1 LEFGLLGPLVLRVG
15 GSRVIVSAGKQRVLL
30 AVLLLRANEVVAPGE
45 LAQFLWEGAPPQT
58 ARVTLQNYIK
68 RLRQALGPQGYERI
82 MTRPAGYVIAT
93 GPEELDV
100 ARFTELQAAGLA
112 AARVG
117 AWEDASSR
125 LTSGLALWRGEPLA
139 DVPSPA
145 LVEVEVPRLVEMR
158 LDALE
163 ARIDADLHLG
173 RHREVVAE
181 LQALAAAEPLRERLQ
196 ELLMLA
202 LYRSGQQAAAL
213 AAYLQA
219 RRQLIEELGL
229 EPGPGLRDLNQRIL
243 LADPA
248 LLPGSAQTGPADP
261 PSAPSASVP
270 SASATSPAA
279 SASPAAAG
287 TGDETPVT
295 EDLRPNLLP
304 AAVPGFTGRSRELR
318 ALSALRQRAGRP
330 VLITAIGGTA
340 GVGKTAL
347 AVHWARQRAVRFPD
361 GQLYLNLRG
370 FGPAAPVDPAE
381 ALRSLLDAL
390 QVPAAQIPATL
401 EGRQALYR
409 SQLAGKK
416 VLILLDNARDPGQV
430 RPLLPTT
437 STALVLVTSRN
448 ELTGLIA
455 ADGAQPLTIDV
466 LTFAEAREMLM
477 QRLTPSRVTAEP
489 EAAAELIRLCARLP
503 LALAITAARAASRP
517 SFTLASLA
525 AELRD
530 TRSRLDA
537 LSTGEDITDARA
549 VFSWSYQ
556 QLAPATARMFRLLGL
571 HPGPDITV
579 AAAASLAG
587 VAPSQTQR
595 LLREL
600 TRCHLLAEDT
610 PGRYTLHDLLRAY
623 ATEQAETED
632 SDTGRSVAIRRL
644 VDHYLHTARAA
655 ALLFNPTREP
665 VRLAEPQPGVT
676 PEPLAGAREAHD
688 WFEAERLV
696 LESMVS
702 LAAQA
707 ELDACAWQLSWAIAE
722 FLDRRGYWPEWNVL
736 QRTAL
741 AAAERLNDEL
751 GQATAHRLVAHICS
765 RFGDYEQSRIHLTE
779 SLRLYRQLGDHAG
792 QARVHQNLSFACE
805 RQGRYADVL
814 AHAEQAL
821 DLYEAAG
828 NRPGRADALNDV
840 GWGHA
845 LLGDYQRARTFCQQ
859 ALAANRELGN
869 RGGEAAA
876 WDSVGYAEHQ
886 LGRLAEATACYRNS
900 LRLFRQLGDR
910 FYEAEVLGRLGDVRD
925 AAGDQAEARQAWEQA
940 LNILDDLSH
949 PTAGQIR
956 AKLAQLGA
964 RGRSELTSLAGC

>member
-1 LEFGLLGPLVLRVG
+1 M
-15 GSRVIVSAGKQRVLL
+15 VSAAKQRVLL
-30 AVLLLRANEVVAPGE
+30 AVLLLRANEVVAPRE
-45 LAQFLWEGAPPQT
+45 LTQFLWEGGPPPT
-58 ARVTLQNYIK
+58 ARVTLQNYVK

-82 MTRPAGYVIAT
+82 VTRPAGYLIAA
-93 GPEELDV
+93 GPDELDV

-112 AARVG
+112 AARAG
-117 AWEDASSR
+117 AWEEASSR
-125 LTSGLALWRGEPLA
+125 LASGLALWRGEPLA
-139 DVPSPA
+139 DVPSRA
-145 LVEVEVPRLVEMR
+145 LVAAEVPRLAEMR

-181 LQALAAAEPLRERLQ
+181 LQALAAAEPLRERLH

-219 RRQLIEELGL
+219 RRQLIGELGL
-229 EPGPGLRDLNQRIL
+229 EPGPGLRDLNQQIL

-248 LLPGSAQTGPADP
+248 LMLSPDPAGPADP
-261 PSAPSASVP
+261 PSAPAPPAPPP
-270 SASATSPAA
+270 SAA
-279 SASPAAAG
+279 SLASPPTAAEGAGG
-287 TGDETPVT
+287 TGDEAPVT
-295 EDLRPNLLP
+295 GDLRPDLLP
-304 AAVPGFTGRSRELR
+304 APVPGFTGRSRELR
-318 ALSALRQRAGRP
+318 TLSALRQRAGRP
-330 VLITAIGGTA
+330 VLITAIAGTA

-361 GQLYLNLRG
+361 GQLYVNLRG

-390 QVPAAQIPATL
+390 QVPAEQIPATL

-416 VLILLDNARDPGQV
+416 VLILLDNARDPAQV
-430 RPLLPTT
+430 RPLLPAT
-437 STALVLVTSRN
+437 STAMVLVTSRN

-477 QRLTPSRVTAEP
+477 QRLTPRRVTAEP

-517 SFTLASLA
+517 SFALASLV

-579 AAAASLAG
+579 AGAASLAG
-587 VAPSQTQR
+587 LAPPQTQR

-623 ATEQAETED
+623 ATEQAEAED
-632 SDTGRSVAIRRL
+632 SGTGRTVAIHRL

-655 ALLFNPTREP
+655 ALLLNPTREP
-665 VRLAEPQPGVT
+665 IALAEAQPGVT
-676 PEPLAGAREAHD
+676 PEPMAGPREAQD
-688 WFEAERLV
+688 WLEAERLV
-696 LESMVS
+696 LEGMVS

-707 ELDACAWQLSWAIAE
+707 DLDACAWQLSWAIAE
-722 FLDRRGYWPEWNVL
+722 FLDRRGYWHEWAVL

-741 AAAERLNDEL
+741 AAAERLDDEV
-751 GQATAHRLVAHICS
+751 GQATAHRLVAHICA
-765 RFGDYEQSRIHLTE
+765 RFGDYEQSRVHLTE
-779 SLRLYRQLGDHAG
+779 SLRLYRRLGDHAG
-792 QARVHQNLSFACE
+792 QARVHQNLCFACE
-805 RQGRYADVL
+805 RQGRYNDML
-814 AHAEQAL
+814 GHAEQAL

-828 NRPGRADALNDV
+828 NQAGRADALNDV

-845 LLGDYQRARTFCQQ
+845 MLGDYHRARTFCQQ

-876 WDSVGYAEHQ
+876 WDSVGYAEHH

-925 AAGDQAEARQAWEQA
+925 AAGDQADARQAWEQA
-940 LNILDDLSH
+940 LNILDDLNH
-949 PTAGQIR
+949 PAAGQIR
-956 AKLAQLGA
+956 AKLAQVGA
-964 RGRSELTSLAGC
+964 RSRSELTSLAGG

>member
-1 LEFGLLGPLVLRVG
+1 MEFGLLGPLVVRVG
-15 GSRVIVSAGKQRVLL
+15 GSRVMVSAGKQRVLL
-30 AVLLLRANEVVAPGE
+30 AVLLLRANEVVAPRE
-45 LAQFLWEGAPPQT
+45 LAQFLWEGDPPQT

-68 RLRQALGPQGYERI
+68 RLRQVLGPQGYERI
-82 MTRPAGYVIAT
+82 MTRPAGYVIAA

-112 AARVG
+112 AARAG

-125 LTSGLALWRGEPLA
+125 LASGLALWRGEPLA

-145 LVEVEVPRLVEMR
+145 LVEVEVPRLAEMR

-181 LQALAAAEPLRERLQ
+181 LQGLTAAEPLRERLH

-219 RRQLIEELGL
+219 RRQLIGELGL

-243 LADPA
+243 QADSA
-248 LLPGSAQTGPADP
+248 LLLGADRAGPAEP
-261 PSAPSASVP
+261 PSAGSSSAAP
-270 SASATSPAA
+270 RAA
-279 SASPAAAG
+279 SASPAAEAAG
-287 TGDETPVT
+287 RTGNETAVA

-304 AAVPGFTGRSRELR
+304 AAVPGFTGRTQELR

-330 VLITAIGGTA
+330 VLITVIGGTA

-347 AVHWARQRAVRFPD
+347 AVHWARQRAARFPD

-401 EGRQALYR
+401 EGRQSLYR

-430 RPLLPTT
+430 RPLLPVT
-437 STALVLVTSRN
+437 STAMVLVTSRN

-466 LTFAEAREMLM
+466 LTFAEAREMLT
-477 QRLTPSRVTAEP
+477 QRLTTSRVTAEP

-517 SFTLASLA
+517 SFRLASLA

-595 LLREL
+595 VLREL

-665 VRLAEPQPGVT
+665 VRLADPQPGVT
-676 PEPLAGAREAHD
+676 PEPLAGSREAQD

-696 LESMVS
+696 LEGMVS
-702 LAAQA
+702 VAAQA

-722 FLDRRGYWPEWNVL
+722 FLDRRGYWPEWAVL

-741 AAAERLNDEL
+741 AAAERLNDEV

-765 RFGDYEQSRIHLTE
+765 RFGDYEQSRVHLTE
-779 SLRLYRQLGDHAG
+779 SLRLYRRLGDHAG

-821 DLYEAAG
+821 ELYEAAG
-828 NRPGRADALNDV
+828 NQAGRADALNDV

-845 LLGDYQRARTFCQQ
+845 MLGDYQRARTFCQQ

-940 LNILDDLSH
+940 LNILADLNH
-949 PTAGQIR
+949 PSAGPIR

-964 RGRSELTSLAGC
+964 RGQSELTSLAGG